1 MKEKGKKILRG
12 IRNFLGYLIIL
23 SGLAMISE
31 SILPGILI
39 MIVGFIITTHFN
51 TILDKNNL
59 TMKKRYKIIL
69 CFILFFAIGMLSPT
83 SSSAN
88 IEKNYDD
95 KQTVTKKTEEKVE
108 PEAKASNIKIHFIDT
123 GNSDCTF
130 IQSRDKNMLIDG
142 GNNNDEQRIV
152 NYLNDLGIRKIDYLV
167 STHPDS
173 DHCGGLDAAVTNFEI
188 GQSYVSNGSSDS
200 KTYRDFIY
208 SLSTK
213 GLAPAV
219 PLEDTAIELDGDTNV
234 KFYNT
239 QATGKGNELSLVAL
253 LTSGDHQML
262 FMGDATEK
270 VEKSIV
276 DKIPSSIDIL
286 KVSHHGSKTG
296 TSEELLDSISLKY
309 AVIECGKNNK
319 YGHPNKE
326 VLDRLDDSDAKVFRT
341 DKKGNIIFTTDKDKI
356 SYEFTDTTSKEGS
369 APVTRDP
376 SDEIKKQQEAQ
387 RQAQIAAEQ
396 EAKRQAEEAQ
406 KQAELEAQ
414 RQAEL
419 ETQRQAQEA
428 QRQAELEAQRQAQA
442 QQQQQQNQTRVY
454 IASSGNG
461 TKYHSNPNCSNMKNP
476 TAISITEAR
485 NRGFDACKKCY

>member
-1 MKEKGKKILRG
+1 MGIGGKRMREKGKKILRG
-12 IRNFLGYLIIL
+12 IRNFLGYLVIL
-23 SGLAMISE
+23 SGLAITTVY
-31 SILPGILI
+31 ILPGILI
-39 MIVGFIITTHFN
+39 MIVGLIITSHFN
-51 TILDKNNL
+51 TILDKRNL

-69 CFILFFAIGMLSPT
+69 CLILFFVAVGLSPT
-83 SSSAN
+83 SSRTD

-167 STHPDS
+167 STHPDA

-208 SLSTK
+208 SLSSK
-213 GLAPAV
+213 GLTPAV

-239 QATGKGNELSLVAL
+239 QATGEGNELSLVAL

-270 VEKSIV
+270 VEKSIL
-276 DKIPSSIDIL
+276 DKIPNSIDIL

-319 YGHPNKE
+319 YEHPNKE

-376 SDEIKKQQEAQ
+376 SDEIKKQQEEAE

-406 KQAELEAQ
+406 RQAELEAQ
-414 RQAEL
+414 RQA
-419 ETQRQAQEA
+419 Q
-428 QRQAELEAQRQAQA
+428 EAQRQAQA

-461 TKYHSNPNCSNMKNP
+461 KKYHSNPNCSNMKNP
-476 TAISITEAR
+476 TAVSITEAQ

>member
-1 MKEKGKKILRG
+1 MREKGKKILRG
-12 IRNFLGYLIIL
+12 IRNFLGYLVIL
-23 SGLAMISE
+23 SGLAITTVY
-31 SILPGILI
+31 ILPGILI
-39 MIVGFIITTHFN
+39 MIVGLIITSHFN
-51 TILDKNNL
+51 TILDKRNL

-69 CFILFFAIGMLSPT
+69 CLILFFVAVGLSPT
-83 SSSAN
+83 SSRTD

-167 STHPDS
+167 STHPDA

-208 SLSTK
+208 SLSSK
-213 GLAPAV
+213 GLTPAV

-239 QATGKGNELSLVAL
+239 QATGEGNELSLVAL

-270 VEKSIV
+270 VEKSIL
-276 DKIPSSIDIL
+276 DKIPNSIDIL

-319 YGHPNKE
+319 YEHPNKE

-376 SDEIKKQQEAQ
+376 SDEIKKQQEEAE

-406 KQAELEAQ
+406 RQAELEAQ
-414 RQAEL
+414 RQA
-419 ETQRQAQEA
+419 Q
-428 QRQAELEAQRQAQA
+428 EAQRQAQA

-461 TKYHSNPNCSNMKNP
+461 KKYHSNPNCSNMKNP
-476 TAISITEAR
+476 TAVSITEAQ